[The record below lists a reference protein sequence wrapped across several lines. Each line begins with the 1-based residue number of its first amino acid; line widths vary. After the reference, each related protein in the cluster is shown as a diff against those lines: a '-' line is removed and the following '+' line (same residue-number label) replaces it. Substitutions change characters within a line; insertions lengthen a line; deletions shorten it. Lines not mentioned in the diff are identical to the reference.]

1 MGRWSVAALIL
12 NFVIGASVFGLPKE
26 TSALLGPLSP
36 WVYLAAGAAILCI
49 AACFAEVSSY
59 FDQTGGPYLYARE
72 AYGPFLGILV
82 AWLLVLVR
90 VASIAANAN
99 LLTPYLGQIIPH
111 LDTPLARALI
121 ITGFLWTIALL
132 NIVGVKSGAM
142 TSNAFAWIK
151 VGVLVLFIVAGA
163 IFWMRHGATAPPQA
177 LRPPTLG
184 SWFEA
189 TLLLIF
195 GYGGFEAAI
204 VPMAEAKDPKR
215 DAPIAI
221 FSVVCMPIVLYT
233 LAQMIVVHTLPGAS
247 TSARPISEASLV
259 SLGSVGP
266 TIIGIGAALSIIGY
280 LVANLL
286 SGPRV
291 LYAFAERGDAPAF
304 LARTHARFRTPAVAI
319 VLFTL
324 ATWVVAL
331 KGNFRYGALL
341 SAVARLAI
349 YGLVC
354 ASVFV
359 FRKREL
365 AGRRFS
371 GAPVFAILGLG
382 ICGILLTRM
391 NWMEAAVLAIFVA
404 LSALTRVTNR
414 RKVTANP

>member
-1 MGRWSVAALIL
+1 
-12 NFVIGASVFGLPKE
+12 
-26 TSALLGPLSP
+26 
-36 WVYLAAGAAILCI
+36 
-49 AACFAEVSSY
+49 
-59 FDQTGGPYLYARE
+59 
-72 AYGPFLGILV
+72 
-82 AWLLVLVR
+82 LLVLVR

-121 ITGFLWTIALL
+121 ITGFLWTTAAL
-132 NIVGVKSGAM
+132 NILGVRNGAM

-151 VGVLVLFIVAGA
+151 VGVLLLFIVAGA
-163 IFWMRHGATAPPQA
+163 IFWMRHGATAAPQA
-177 LRPPTLG
+177 LKPPTLG

-221 FSVVCMPIVLYT
+221 FSVVGLAIVLYT
-233 LAQMIVVHTLPGAS
+233 LAQVVIVHTFPGAS
-247 TSARPISEASLV
+247 TSQRPISEASLV
-259 SLGSVGP
+259 SLGTIGP

-304 LARTHARFRTPAVAI
+304 LARTHARFRTPAIAI
-319 VLFTL
+319 VLFTI

-331 KGNFRYGALL
+331 GGNFRYGALL
-341 SAVARLAI
+341 SAVARLVI

-359 FRKREL
+359 FRKRAL
-365 AGRRFS
+365 AGQRFT
-371 GAPVFAILGLG
+371 GAPVFAILGLA
-382 ICGILLTRM
+382 ICLVLLTRM
-391 NWMEAAVLAIFVA
+391 GWMEALVLAIFIA
-404 LSALTRVTNR
+404 LSASTYFLR
-414 RKVTANP
+414 RKV

>member
-12 NFVIGASVFGLPKE
+12 NIVIGASVFGLPKE

-36 WVYLAAGAAILCI
+36 FVYLAAGTVILCI

-82 AWLLVLVR
+82 AWLMVLVR
-90 VASIAANAN
+90 IASIAANAN
-99 LLTPYLGQIIPH
+99 LLVPYLGQIIPH

-121 ITGFLWTIALL
+121 ITIFLWAIAYL
-132 NIVGVKSGAM
+132 NIRGVQGGAA
-142 TSNAFAWIK
+142 TSNAFAWLK

-163 IFWMRHGATAPPQA
+163 IFLMRHGSSAAPQA

-195 GYGGFEAAI
+195 GYGGFEAAL
-204 VPMAEAKDPKR
+204 VPLGEAKDPKR
-215 DAPIAI
+215 DAPIALFTVLGLAI
-221 FSVVCMPIVLYT
+221 ALYT
-233 LAQMIVVHTLPGAS
+233 LAQVIVVYTFSGAS
-247 TSARPISEASLV
+247 TSPRPISDASLV
-259 SLGSVGP
+259 SLGAIGP
-266 TIIGIGAALSIIGY
+266 TIIGIGATLSITGY
-280 LVANLL
+280 LVATLL

-304 LARTHARFRTPAVAI
+304 LARTHTRYRTPAIAI

-324 ATWVVAL
+324 VTWVLAL
-331 KGNFRYGALL
+331 FGTFRYGALL
-341 SAVARLAI
+341 SAVARLVI

-359 FRKREL
+359 FRKRMLE
-365 AGRRFS
+365 GRRIVA
-371 GAPVFAILGLG
+371 APLFAIISLVV
-382 ICGILLTRM
+382 CGVLLTRM
-391 NWMEAAVLAIFVA
+391 GWMEALVLAVFFA
-404 LSALTRVTNR
+404 LSAVTLATNR
-414 RKVTANP
+414 RASS